1 MTLDEV
7 FEEFSEIPLS
17 KKEKYA
23 DEYAVALREAGG
35 MSEEDIEEEIFHW
48 KRFDVDNELKHMY
61 GVDSDDELNDS
72 MEDDNFFGE

>member
-23 DEYAVALREAGG
+23 DEYAEALREAG
-35 MSEEDIEEEIFHW
+35 MSEDDIEEEIFHW

>member
-23 DEYAVALREAGG
+23 DEYATALREAG

-61 GVDSDDELNDS
+61 GVDSDEELNDS

>member
-23 DEYAVALREAGG
+23 DEYAVALREAG
-35 MSEEDIEEEIFHW
+35 MSEEDIEEEIFH
-48 KRFDVDNELKHMY
+48 
-61 GVDSDDELNDS
+61 
-72 MEDDNFFGE
+72 

>member
-23 DEYAVALREAGG
+23 DEYVAALREAG

-72 MEDDNFFGE
+72 MEDDNLFGE

>member
-23 DEYAVALREAGG
+23 DEYAVALREAG

>member
-1 MTLDEV
+1 MTLDEA

-23 DEYAVALREAGG
+23 DEYAAALREAG

-72 MEDDNFFGE
+72 MEDDNLFGE